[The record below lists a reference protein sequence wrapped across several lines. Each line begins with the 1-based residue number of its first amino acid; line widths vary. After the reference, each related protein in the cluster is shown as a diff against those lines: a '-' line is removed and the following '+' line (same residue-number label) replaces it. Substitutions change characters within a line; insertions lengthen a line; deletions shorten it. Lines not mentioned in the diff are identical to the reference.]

1 MRVSNVFF
9 PGEEVHLSLAEGISS
24 ELAWVGPLK
33 IWVAKHA
40 VTNREY
46 RCFEPGHSSG
56 SLDGQSL
63 DGDDQP
69 VVNVSWDN
77 ARRYTFWLQGIF
89 GRTLSEGFR
98 YRLPTEPEWESYAR
112 CEVTAEPVWGERCP
126 GFGNFEVIEQ
136 MRIGWGVPPPC
147 RSTPQNAWGLHGAE
161 GGIWEWV
168 EDIFDPVMNRRNLRG
183 AGWCGLGGEGFQV
196 LYHRTSTPDRGH
208 PNFGF
213 RVVAGM

>member
-1 MRVSNVFF
+1 MKEFL
-9 PGEEVHLSLAEGISS
+9 PGKEINLPLAAGVTA

-33 IWVAKHA
+33 IWVAKYA

-46 RCFEPGHSSG
+46 RCFEPGHNSG

-63 DGDDQP
+63 DDDNRP
-69 VVNVSWDN
+69 AVNVSWDH
-77 ARRYTFWLQGIF
+77 ARRYTLWLQEKF
-89 GRTLSEGFR
+89 GRMLPEGFR
-98 YRLPTEPEWESYAR
+98 YRLPTEPEWESCAK
-112 CEVTAEPVWGERCP
+112 CEVTTEPIWQERCP

-147 RSTPQNAWGLHGAE
+147 RATPQNAWGLHGVE

-168 EDIFDPVMNRRNLRG
+168 EDIFDPTMNRRNLRG
-183 AGWCGLGGEGFQV
+183 AGWCGFGGEGFQV
-196 LYHRTSTPDRGH
+196 LYHRTSMPDRGH

-213 RVVAGM
+213 RAVAGM

>member
-1 MRVSNVFF
+1 MKEFL
-9 PGEEVHLSLAEGISS
+9 PGEEINLPLTDGVSM
-24 ELAWVGPLK
+24 ELVWVGPLK
-33 IWVAKHA
+33 IWVTKYT

-56 SLDGQSL
+56 LLGEQSL
-63 DGDDQP
+63 DNDNQP
-69 VVNVSWDN
+69 AVNVSWDH
-77 ARRYTFWLQGIF
+77 ARRYTLWLQEKF
-89 GRTLSEGFR
+89 GRMLSEGFR
-98 YRLPTEPEWESYAR
+98 FRLPREPEWQSYAR
-112 CEVTAEPVWGERCP
+112 CEITTEPVWGERCP
-126 GFGNFEVIEQ
+126 GFGNFGVIEQ

-147 RSTPQNAWGLHGAE
+147 RATPQNAWGLHGVE

-168 EDIFDPVMNRRNLRG
+168 EDIFDPTMNRRNLRG
-183 AGWCGLGGEGFQV
+183 AGWCGFGGEGFQV